1 VAAIIVGVVQL
12 FVLIKS
18 SGSTVATNA
27 LGDVATIVSAYVLA
41 IVLLH
46 APLWRRTEASSELV
60 MTVLTADL
68 AFVFAM
74 TAATTTATHYERAL
88 LGMAVIVHV
97 ANFFFGARHAW
108 RVLQLGVLGYLGL
121 IYLAMSRHARVDV
134 LEEFWTLALCA
145 AGVSLMIM
153 QATGVRRRL
162 RTVVSLFQSAED
174 GDFTPSYDVAA
185 DRPPDTVTRVGM
197 AYNRV
202 RDQLSSMVLT
212 DPLTGCLNRRGF
224 DQSLVREAARA
235 TRASGEFGLVA
246 LDLDH
251 FKLVNDTYG
260 HPAGDAVLREVGA
273 MLLASGRG
281 GDIVARVGGE
291 EFALLLPDTGAAGAH
306 LFAARL
312 CERIRAHQ
320 FTIGPQNAPVKLTA
334 SVGVAVG
341 APRGEPNFAA
351 VLWSRADSAL
361 YAAKH
366 ANRDCVR
373 AWSEETEYSGEH
385 AVIQSDL
392 RSPASKR

>member
-1 VAAIIVGVVQL
+1 MAAIIVGVVQL

-260 HPAGDAVLREVGA
+260 HPAGDEALRA
-273 MLLASGRG
+273 T
-281 GDIVARVGGE
+281 ARVLTEHLRKGDQAARYGGE
-291 EFALLLPDTGAAGAH
+291 EFVVILPGTDQEGALHLAEKLRGALEKHRLVYEGARIAISASFGAAMWPGDGKEPEALLGAAD
-306 LFAARL
+306 R
-312 CERIRAHQ
+312 
-320 FTIGPQNAPVKLTA
+320 
-334 SVGVAVG
+334 
-341 APRGEPNFAA
+341 
-351 VLWSRADSAL
+351 AL
-361 YAAKH
+361 YASKQAGR
-366 ANRDCVR
+366 NRV
-373 AWSEETEYSGEH
+373 T
-385 AVIQSDL
+385 
-392 RSPASKR
+392 PASRVPAAPPA